1 MSLARGW
8 YCLSASKRE
17 TVCRM
22 HMHASNVLIYTLISI
37 HVSVRRFFLSPTYAP
52 AARWLIMTHKNTCPR
67 VIFGQKL
74 DVKST
79 VGLVGGGVHIMGSIW
94 EDVDSSSRAIR
105 QTKNVLIHLTRVMEI
120 LENLGCP
127 KLYSLMLWQIDQ
139 KGVGYGSLIFFIRT
153 L

>member
-1 MSLARGW
+1 MDAPAQMSLARGW
-8 YCLSASKRE
+8 YCLSLSKRE
-17 TVCRM
+17 TGCQM

-79 VGLVGGGVHIMGSIW
+79 VCLVGGGVDVMGSIK
-94 EDVDSSSRAIR
+94 EDVDSSSRAIK
-105 QTKNVLIHLTRVMEI
+105 QTKNVFIHLTGVMEI
-120 LENLGCP
+120 LE
-127 KLYSLMLWQIDQ
+127 S
-139 KGVGYGSLIFFIRT
+139 
-153 L
+153 